1 MIEMGVLIRAA
12 EHKFAM
18 SYKGFGQLRRDLAGL
33 IGAEAAMNGTAGWPD
48 VEQPSPELDQEV
60 LALVFLLN
68 HPDCEGC
75 LPPEQCE
82 RLTPA
87 LARVIVHWSGDA
99 DKRAWVG
106 PLADLRECCRY
117 AADNHTA
124 LEFN

>member
-1 MIEMGVLIRAA
+1 M
-12 EHKFAM
+12 
-18 SYKGFGQLRRDLAGL
+18 
-33 IGAEAAMNGTAGWPD
+33 
-48 VEQPSPELDQEV
+48 